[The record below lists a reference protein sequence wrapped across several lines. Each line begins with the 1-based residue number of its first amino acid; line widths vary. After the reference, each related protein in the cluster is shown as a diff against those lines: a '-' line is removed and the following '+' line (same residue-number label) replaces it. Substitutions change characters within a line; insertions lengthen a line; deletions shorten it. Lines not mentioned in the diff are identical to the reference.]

1 MINSFKNASDKT
13 LHQVQEKLSW
23 QGIGKNVS
31 PQTGNLEKIWSY
43 GSEFGSKSVNSD
55 IQSLGPILRSTF
67 INYLAQGLSISDAD

>member
-43 GSEFGSKSVNSD
+43 GSIIRNRGD
-55 IQSLGPILRSTF
+55 TDRR
-67 INYLAQGLSISDAD
+67 